1 LLYLYCITIIEKLQ
15 HLFEIFFSKFVT
27 LFQKV
32 KFIFII
38 KGEITMKN
46 LALRVGRMASFKE
59 RFLILKTE
67 KNVTLDEIATEIQT
81 NKASLSRIVNGVQ
94 SLKSDALDALS
105 VYFNVDKAYLLGES
119 DIRNKNIQDIIDNAY
134 VSIAKS
140 AAEKGISPERLK
152 KIIDL
157 L

>member
-1 LLYLYCITIIEKLQ
+1 
-15 HLFEIFFSKFVT
+15 
-27 LFQKV
+27 
-32 KFIFII
+32 
-38 KGEITMKN
+38 
-46 LALRVGRMASFKE
+46 MASFKE